1 MHLKRLVG
9 VASAL
14 VAVTLLAPTQS
25 LAATNAPAAQL
36 VPGATCSRPES
47 NAEALVILEDYYAGK
62 YWWDHTDLTV
72 AIQAHPSVTAE
83 QLAALRRAI
92 TTWDSV
98 LRDCFDSVITMTE
111 VSGRRNADIVV
122 HFVPRAGGAVF
133 SGIALCHKGA
143 CQNVIIGNEGPSGLG
158 YEPGSPVDIYH
169 TALHELGHALGLGHA
184 TNLEESNDLM
194 GYGWIIDDT
203 EPILSDCDV
212 DALAYIWSWAVNGT
226 TPAPPGPGPYDCSD
240 D

>member
-1 MHLKRLVG
+1 M
-9 VASAL
+9 
-14 VAVTLLAPTQS
+14 
-25 LAATNAPAAQL
+25 N
-36 VPGATCSRPES
+36 
-47 NAEALVILEDYYAGK
+47 
-62 YWWDHTDLTV
+62 
-72 AIQAHPSVTAE
+72 
-83 QLAALRRAI
+83 
-92 TTWDSV
+92 
-98 LRDCFDSVITMTE
+98 
-111 VSGRRNADIVV
+111 
-122 HFVPRAGGAVF
+122 
-133 SGIALCHKGA
+133 
-143 CQNVIIGNEGPSGLG
+143 
-158 YEPGSPVDIYH
+158 IYH